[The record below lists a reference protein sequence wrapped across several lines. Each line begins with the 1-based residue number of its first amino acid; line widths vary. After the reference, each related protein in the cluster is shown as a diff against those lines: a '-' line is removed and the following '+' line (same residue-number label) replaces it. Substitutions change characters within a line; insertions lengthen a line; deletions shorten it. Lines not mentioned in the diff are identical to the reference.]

1 MASARFQ
8 LFSTGR
14 LGVSWRFVASNN
26 RVLAVGL
33 GEAVDETTARHAV
46 RFIQQGLDRAR
57 PIVSLDPGGR
67 WRWRLVL
74 DGSPVATSS
83 REYFRRVECEATVS
97 QFVVAGSGAPVSTS
111 VARFP
116 STLGLREPWDGDRN
130 GRLRV
135 SSH

>member
-33 GEAVDETTARHAV
+33 GEAVDEMTARYAV
-46 RFIQQGLDRAR
+46 RCIQQGLDRAR
-57 PIVSLDPGGR
+57 PIVSLDPTGR
-67 WRWRLVL
+67 WRWQLVL

-97 QFVVAGSGAPVSTS
+97 QFVVAGSTAPVSTS
-111 VARFP
+111 VARFR
-116 STLGLREPWDGDRN
+116 STLDLREPWDGDRN